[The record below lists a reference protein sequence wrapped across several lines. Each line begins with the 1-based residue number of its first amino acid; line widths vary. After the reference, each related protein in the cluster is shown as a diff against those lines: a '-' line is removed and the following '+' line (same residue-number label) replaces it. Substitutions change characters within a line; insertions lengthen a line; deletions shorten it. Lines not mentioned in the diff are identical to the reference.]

1 VKQSLID
8 DIMDIIDPPD
18 FDKEQLIDIMNERLT
33 SNKKKFTAE
42 EDLIAIARI
51 MKYKKLRKIGE
62 MPEQMGLFE
71 MIAPGKLS
79 CDL

>member
-1 VKQSLID
+1 
-8 DIMDIIDPPD
+8 MDIIDPPD